1 MFKVPISNSSS
12 PTIYE
17 LVEKRSRFITY
28 CEAVQNDE
36 EFKAFLNRLKQQYP
50 DARHYCYGFRI
61 GPLTSAQ
68 RGFSDDG
75 EPSGTA
81 GMPILNVID
90 HSEFSN
96 VAIIVVRYFGGTKLG
111 TGGLARAYSQAAK
124 TVLEAT
130 AWRIF
135 EAQQVV
141 ELVCDFHQEHQLRY
155 LIAQLSGEVLN
166 VDYQQEVHLK
176 IRVSETA
183 DLSSLALYRVNRSND

>member
-135 EAQQVV
+135 EAQQDV